1 MPSHQFTSFP
11 ELGPVVLLEL
21 RRLTTYV
28 PLWFLNLVAA
38 GIYSASFP
46 IRRGADQASLT
57 QDHGD
62 EMRMMLSSN
71 VLAYAASGFKA
82 EAQKSFE

>member
-46 IRRGADQASLT
+46 IKRGRSGKLDPGPRR
-57 QDHGD
+57 
-62 EMRMMLSSN
+62 RN
-71 VLAYAASGFKA
+71 AYDVIVQCSGLRIKRVQGRGT
-82 EAQKSFE
+82 EGFE